1 MKLPSKQIEKR
12 IFKSGYDLIIGVDEV
27 GVGSLAGPAVVC
39 AVAITNNFYN
49 KNHHKLR
56 GLRDSKLLQA
66 KHREKFAEQLKKE
79 NDFTF
84 VVASSSV
91 KEIDKLNIYQATR
104 KAMRKAVEQ
113 LESNFPLRKIVL
125 VDGNT
130 KIKGLEMEQRAIV
143 KGDRKV
149 FAIACASVIA
159 KVARDKTMVQ
169 YAKKYPGYG
178 FEKHKGYG
186 TKHHQTQLTVLGPCA
201 IHRRSFAPVAKLI

>member
-84 VVASSSV
+84 VITSSSN

-104 KAMRKAVEQ
+104 KAMKKAVEK
-113 LESNFPLRKIVL
+113 LESNLPVRKIVL

-130 KIKGLEMEQRAIV
+130 KIKGLDIDQRAIV
-143 KGDRKV
+143 KGDRKI
-149 FAIACASVIA
+149 FAIACASIIA
-159 KVARDKTMVQ
+159 KVFRDKLMVK

-186 TKHHQTQLTVLGPCA
+186 TKYHQTQLTVLGPCA
-201 IHRRSFAPVAKLI
+201 IHRKSFAPVAKLI

>member
-66 KHREKFAEQLKKE
+66 KYREKFAEQLKKE

-84 VVASSSV
+84 VIASSSN

-201 IHRRSFAPVAKLI
+201 IHRRSFAPVRKLI